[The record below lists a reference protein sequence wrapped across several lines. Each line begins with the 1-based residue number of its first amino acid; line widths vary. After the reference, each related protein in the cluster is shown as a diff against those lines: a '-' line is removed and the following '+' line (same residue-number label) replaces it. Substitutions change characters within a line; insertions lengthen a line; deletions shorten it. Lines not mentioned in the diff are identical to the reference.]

1 MSGSIFNNNY
11 VFTYIPYVDFN
22 IWLVLLLLS
31 IIFFIASYA
40 SPRAR
45 LLFSGL
51 SLLFGVAV
59 MWGSMGLA
67 KLSYAARETVIVCN
81 QTIENLTTTT
91 EVVSYIPTVESLASE
106 WLTTICRVYAVI
118 LFLSLLW
125 IVIESYL
132 PKEKISELNEGGIT
146 MNGLDAVHD
155 DKLHRVGG
163 GRR

>member
-1 MSGSIFNNNY
+1 MSASIFNNNY
-11 VFTYIPYVDFN
+11 IFSYVPYVDVN

-31 IIFFIASYA
+31 IIFFIASYV

-59 MWGSMGLA
+59 MWGSLA
-67 KLSYAARETVIVCN
+67 LGRLGHAVHETVVVCN
-81 QTIENLTTTT
+81 QTIANLTTT
-91 EVVSYIPTVESLASE
+91 EQVSTYIPTVESLTSE
-106 WLTTICRVYAVI
+106 WLTTICRVYVVI

-125 IVIESYL
+125 IAIESYL
-132 PKEKISELNEGGIT
+132 PRDRIAPLSGGGIDT
-146 MNGLDAVHD
+146 GSLDMTHD
-155 DKLHRVGG
+155 DKLRMVGG

>member
-1 MSGSIFNNNY
+1 MSCDIIYDNY
-11 VFTYIPYVDFN
+11 IFTYIPYVDFN

-45 LLFSGL
+45 LMFSGL
-51 SLLFGVAV
+51 GLLFSVAV

-91 EVVSYIPTVESLASE
+91 EIVSYIPTVESLTSE
-106 WLTTICRVYAVI
+106 WLTTICRVYTVI
-118 LFLSLLW
+118 LFISFVW
-125 IVIESYL
+125 IAIESYL
-132 PKEKISELNEGGIT
+132 PKENISELNEGGIG
-146 MNGLDAVHD
+146 MGSLDAVHD
-155 DKLHRVGG
+155 DKLHQVGG
-163 GRR
+163 KR

>member
-1 MSGSIFNNNY
+1 MSCDIIY
-11 VFTYIPYVDFN
+11 DKYIFTYIPYVDFN

-45 LLFSGL
+45 LMFSGL
-51 SLLFGVAV
+51 GLLFSVAI

-67 KLSYAARETVIVCN
+67 RLSYAAHETIITCN
-81 QTIENLTTTT
+81 QTVENLTTTT
-91 EVVSYIPTVESLASE
+91 EVVSYIPAVESLTSE
-106 WLTTICRVYAVI
+106 WLTTICRVYVII
-118 LFLSLLW
+118 LFLSFIW
-125 IVIESYL
+125 IAIESYL
-132 PKEKISELNEGGIT
+132 PKEKISESNEGGIT

-163 GRR
+163 KR